1 MAGVYLFASGTPIPP
16 GQPASLNQISCS
28 FNSDVV
34 LHPFA
39 FRTHT
44 HQMGRVVSGYVKKST
59 TGEWIQIGKRNPQWP
74 QVN

>member
-1 MAGVYLFASGTPIPP
+1 MAAVYLFSSNMPIPP
-16 GQPASLNQISCS
+16 QQSASLNQMSCF
-28 FNSDVV
+28 FNSVVV

-59 TGEWIQIGKRNPQWP
+59 TGEWLQIGKRNPQWP
-74 QVN
+74 QVF